1 MLSEGSLKAKITA
14 GSITL
19 NDLGL
24 AALATPPNGTQASD
38 FTVALAVDTT
48 MGTAND
54 G

>member
-19 NDLGL
+19 NNLGL
-24 AALATPPNGTQASD
+24 AALATVPNGTQASD
-38 FTVALAVDTT
+38 YTVALAVDTAT
-48 MGTAND
+48 GSSGD